1 MSLVFIAQIHFFWSL
16 VTFSRCSHSFCW
28 TNAGGILFYFF
39 YDSFN
44 FYLNSE
50 IIRRWGF
57 PAEEH
62 EVETEDGY
70 ILTLNRIPH
79 SSGVVLL
86 QHGLLA
92 AGSNWVTNPPDSA
105 LGFFLSQS
113 GFDVWIGNSRGNTW
127 SRRHRHLTPDQEE
140 FWAFSHDEMALKDLP
155 AVIDYV
161 LNTTQQQQLS
171 YIGHSQGTTIG
182 FMLFSSRPDL
192 SEKVKLF
199 VALAPVATDLFGRRD
214 FLPQS
219 HMIEWFA
226 EHVCTKHSALCGN
239 LFFVLCGFNERNLNM
254 V

>member
-1 MSLVFIAQIHFFWSL
+1 MFLCCRDSSVPDH
-16 VTFSRCSHSFCW
+16 VT
-28 TNAGGILFYFF
+28 
-39 YDSFN
+39 DPE
-44 FYLNSE
+44 SE

-79 SSGVVLL
+79 SSGGALEVMMSLVLL

-199 VALAPVATDLFGRRD
+199 VALAPVATVAFTHSPMTKLSVLPEFAIWDLFGRRD